1 MQAGAWRYLGPSA
14 ESWLVAAASWLVLLL
29 LGALLHLRVGVL
41 GGILIYF
48 GQQQQ
53 KKRTTC
59 AYRSSSTAT
68 T

>member
-1 MQAGAWRYLGPSA
+1 
-14 ESWLVAAASWLVLLL
+14 VAAASWLVLLL